1 MTSEIAA
8 PAAGGV
14 DAAEGLLT
22 DGEATAPEDVWAV
35 VGVCPDWLL
44 PACEH
49 PATSPVAR
57 KDSAIIAAIR
67 IPSG

>member
-14 DAAEGLLT
+14 DAAEGLPT
-22 DGEATAPEDVWAV
+22 VWV
-35 VGVCPDWLL
+35 LPGGCPDWLL
-44 PACEH
+44 PACEQA
-49 PATSPVAR
+49 ATSPAAR
-57 KDSAIIAAIR
+57 KDTAISAAIR

>member
-22 DGEATAPEDVWAV
+22 DGEAAAPEEVWVV

-44 PACEH
+44 PA
-49 PATSPVAR
+49 
-57 KDSAIIAAIR
+57 
-67 IPSG
+67 

>member
-22 DGEATAPEDVWAV
+22 DGEAVAPEEVWVV

-44 PACEH
+44 PALEH
-49 PATSPVAR
+49 PATSPAAMTDTVI
-57 KDSAIIAAIR
+57 SAAIR